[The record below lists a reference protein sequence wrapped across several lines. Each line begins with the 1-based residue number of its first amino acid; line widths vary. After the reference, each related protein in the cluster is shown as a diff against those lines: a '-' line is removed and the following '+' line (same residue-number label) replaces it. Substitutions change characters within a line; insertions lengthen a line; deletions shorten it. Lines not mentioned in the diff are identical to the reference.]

1 MGRPPF
7 LRLVVL
13 AADPLARAGI
23 EAFLAEEEGL
33 EVAGR
38 AGFELPL
45 DEAWFDLYRPDLVL
59 VDLPAGIEP
68 GGEILS
74 ACLETGLPLVV
85 LLPDA
90 AGRGLTEHPAFAALL
105 RRDIGAAPLGAAIRA
120 VGQGL
125 RVRDPRL
132 DPERPEAGGPGELAG
147 LSELYAATHDPLTPR
162 ELEVLGLVAA
172 GLTNRAIAH
181 RLAISENTV
190 KFHLNA
196 ILPKLGAASRTEAA
210 IAAARLGLI
219 AL

>member
-1 MGRPPF
+1 M
-7 LRLVVL
+7 VL

-23 EAFLAEEEGL
+23 EALLAEEAGL
-33 EVAGR
+33 EVVGR

-45 DEAWFDLYRPDLVL
+45 DEALLDLYRPDLVL
-59 VDLPAGIEP
+59 VDLAGGIET
-68 GGEILS
+68 GGEVLS
-74 ACLETGLPLVV
+74 ACLETGLPLVI
-85 LLPDA
+85 LLPEA
-90 AGRGLTEHPAFAALL
+90 AGRGLAEHPALAALL
-105 RRDIGAAPLGAAIRA
+105 RRDIGPASLGAAIRA

-132 DPERPEAGGPGELAG
+132 DPERPVVGGPDELAG
-147 LSELYAATHDPLTPR
+147 LGDLFAAAQDPLTPR

-210 IAAARLGLI
+210 ITAARHGLI
-219 AL
+219 TL